1 MKRYVSVFMLMVRMS
16 FGKILMTLFAMAAVQ
31 VGLFFITGAGDQQ
44 YLLDALNR
52 IPFTI
57 VVLISLSV
65 LCFVL
70 VTPWGDRGGR
80 MNNLILRLGV
90 PEKHIFWLQVLFFF
104 LAFWMFILVQGLIMI
119 LLCFIFDW
127 VTPGQLDPMAIFVTS
142 YQHPVFH
149 RFFPLHDLMAWTDLL
164 LLVTGLSICNAAFP
178 MRQRHRRGSMCTTV
192 MLIYGMTQFASIDN
206 IHLSGASM
214 TVSLF
219 VVMCVVPVCL
229 YGVLTMEVDD
239 DGKA

>member
-16 FGKILMTLFAMAAVQ
+16 IWKVLLTLFAMAAVQ
-31 VGLFFITGAGDQQ
+31 VGLFFITGAGEQQ

-57 VVLISLSV
+57 VILISLSV
-65 LCFVL
+65 LCFAL

-104 LAFWMFILVQGLIMI
+104 LVFWMFILVQGLIMI

>member
-16 FGKILMTLFAMAAVQ
+16 FGKILMTLFAMVAVQ
-31 VGLFFITGAGDQQ
+31 VGLFFITGAGEKQ

-65 LCFVL
+65 LCFAL

-104 LAFWMFILVQGLIMI
+104 LVFWMFIMVQGFIMI

-178 MRQRHRRGSMCTTV
+178 IRQRHRRGSMCTTV

-229 YGVLTMEVDD
+229 YGVLNMEVDD

>member
-1 MKRYVSVFMLMVRMS
+1 
-16 FGKILMTLFAMAAVQ
+16 
-31 VGLFFITGAGDQQ
+31 
-44 YLLDALNR
+44 
-52 IPFTI
+52 
-57 VVLISLSV
+57 
-65 LCFVL
+65 
-70 VTPWGDRGGR
+70 

-104 LAFWMFILVQGLIMI
+104 LVFWMFILVQGLIMI